1 MLEWVAISFS
11 RGSSWPRDR
20 TCVSC
25 ILYHWATREVHDHWF
40 QHSLQIFTHPR
51 APTVSKTEKEDTQP
65 VCLPTEVPNCPLYL
79 CHHGESFDF
88 SLTGAS
94 SRGSLKDKSHITEEW
109 ATGMHWE
116 SHLKWGKDLKK
127 KDGMITGSTSS
138 RKFDSGADSMTQEQS
153 MQIMPNW
160 SIGPDLYSSTWGSNL
175 QYAVSFFSSINPSKS
190 FFDPEGFLLGLLF
203 L

>member
-1 MLEWVAISFS
+1 MGCYFLLQ
-11 RGSSWPRDR
+11 G
-20 TCVSC
+20 
-25 ILYHWATREVHDHWF
+25 ILLTQESNLCLL
-40 QHSLQIFTHPR
+40 HSLSLSHQGSPWSLVPAFTIDLHS
-51 APTVSKTEKEDTQP
+51 SKSSHSIQDRKGSQP

-88 SLTGAS
+88 SLTGTS
-94 SRGSLKDKSHITEEW
+94 SRGSLKDKSHISEEW
-109 ATGMHWE
+109 AMGMHWE

-127 KDGMITGSTSS
+127 KDGMITGSTSR
-138 RKFDSGADSMTQEQS
+138 RKFDSSADSMTQEQS

-175 QYAVSFFSSINPSKS
+175 QYAVSSFSSINPSKS
-190 FFDPEGFLLGLLF
+190 FFNPEGFLLGLLF